1 VDILLDIRVNDDYVR
16 CRSPDRMRDA
26 SSALSFRAD
35 LGNKRQPQ
43 RGSSGNGIPSRRDS
57 AMKERQA
64 ISIYI
69 LERLGGT
76 RRRRE
81 TAPASES
88 DFILFGGRR
97 RALKPEISFLPR
109 GHVVNIP
116 FYIMFPRC
124 LAIAARWKAFP
135 FMRDFI
141 LSLSLSL
148 ARSLA
153 RSACPVRVY
162 DGDFSE
168 KCSALCGE
176 WT

>member
-1 VDILLDIRVNDDYVR
+1 VGGGFGKQEA
-16 CRSPDRMRDA
+16 A
-26 SSALSFRAD
+26 SA
-35 LGNKRQPQ
+35 GKQ
-43 RGSSGNGIPSRRDS
+43 RERDS
-57 AMKERQA
+57 IKTRFMKERQA
-64 ISIYI
+64 ILIYI

-141 LSLSLSL
+141 LSLSL
-148 ARSLA
+148 ARSL
-153 RSACPVRVY
+153 RLSRTCIRRRFQRKVFRFVRRV
-162 DGDFSE
+162 DVILRIANAKRTLSNVHLLSDRVH
-168 KCSALCGE
+168 
-176 WT
+176 